1 MKKALS
7 LILFAA
13 AVFSGCQKDFVEA
26 QQEENTSGE
35 LTTIVAYLDNNASK
49 LSLVDDVKL
58 YWAKGD
64 KIEVS
69 DNKIFTVDS
78 IDANNP
84 AKAYFTGTAPTTA
97 EKYRAFYPA
106 QSYSSAAGRFVLL
119 GTQNYGVDN
128 KVTNVNYMYAE
139 TTDYNEIHFH
149 NVCGL
154 LAIDLKGEGTVS
166 NIRVSAD
173 QYMTGTLNGMSISE
187 GGELTYTGWY
197 TATSQAATYVDLG
210 CGKTATLSKDE
221 ARRFYIALPEV
232 DYTNLKLAITTDQG
246 TMVVP
251 ATKTASVKKNNI
263 YHIPEI
269 TVDIKPL
276 EFDAQIAVVK
286 NTATATS
293 LDLTLSI
300 TPTDKNVYYIVDV
313 QTPAY
318 TESFEDALALA
329 KGHISNFSSYPLST
343 LVQAG
348 LAFKGD
354 CAEYKPMYSL
364 TQDADYVAFAYAV
377 DEYYNVSSAIKLSL
391 HTAKG
396 ELPEYSAQY
405 SDYLGDWVM
414 GTDIVT
420 VAELENGKTY
430 KVTGISTLTNTL
442 CTIPYVTASFEKG
455 NFVLN
460 EQYTGKRVPVGSY
473 GDCDF
478 YLSGIDPDSEYLPDY
493 PFATE
498 KPSMILFGQFNSG
511 EINVYSSYPALAVTW
526 IILSGDY
533 AGNGNSLNPATIIP
547 SVLKHPETLP
557 EALFGDWKV
566 TDGYTDGEGTPRT
579 GWTWTL
585 SQSGMGVKI
594 DNFDPMFAAAG
605 AADYDAPVLTWDAS
619 AKTLTLP
626 YGTSTGYTGYNW
638 YGVVGGYLDDITF
651 DVDLEKGTI
660 SLASDAYTVYRS
672 GPYSWYDA
680 PLVFNKVAAVQ
691 TSAKTVS
698 TNVNSNSNV
707 EMVARKYD
715 GRSSRIVLDSQKM
728 VKNVRASFV
737 K

>member
-1 MKKALS
+1 MEDRIMKKALS

-26 QQEENTSGE
+26 QEEENTSGE
-35 LTTIVAYLDNNASK
+35 LTTVVAYLDNNASK

-64 KIEVS
+64 KIKVG

-97 EKYRAFYPA
+97 EKYCAFYPA

-139 TTDYNEIHFH
+139 TTDYNEIHFK

-293 LDLTLSI
+293 LDFAISV
-300 TPTDKNVYYIVDV
+300 TPTDKNMYYVLDI
-313 QTPAY
+313 QSPAY
-318 TESFEDALALA
+318 VGDGDYAFA
-329 KGHISNFSSYPLST
+329 KKDIAYYTSRGYTYSTLISNGIAVKGDLANLEVPF
-343 LVQAG
+343 LVQ
-348 LAFKGD
+348 D
-354 CAEYKPMYSL
+354 
-364 TQDADYVAFAYAV
+364 TDYIAYAYAI
-377 DEYYNVSSAIKLSL
+377 DEYLNASVPVKLAI

-396 ELPEYSAQY
+396 ELPECSAQY
-405 SDYLGDWVM
+405 ADYIGEWALGADV
-414 GTDIVT
+414 IT

-430 KVTGISTLTNTL
+430 KVTGISNLANTY

-460 EQYTGKRVPVGSY
+460 EQYTDVTSSTPY
-473 GDCDF
+473 GDAKF
-478 YLSGIDPDSEYLPDY
+478 YLTALTQGNPNY
-493 PFATE
+493 PFAT
-498 KPSMILFGQFNSG
+498 KTSSLILYGQYSDDK
-511 EINVYSSYPALAVTW
+511 ITVYSSFDALGVSF
-526 IILSGDY
+526 IVLSGTYKDQ
-533 AGNGNSLNPATIIP
+533 GVVLSPTTTIPIEM
-547 SVLKHPETLP
+547 KHPEALP
-557 EALFGDWKV
+557 EALLGQWRV
-566 TDGYTDGEGTPRT
+566 TDGYMDSSWQEDRT
-579 GWTWTL
+579 GWTLTL
-585 SQSGMGVKI
+585 SQNGMGVDI
-594 DNFDPMFAAAG
+594 ANFDPGFAEAG
-605 AADYDAPVLTWDAS
+605 AINYNLPRFTWDAS
-619 AKTLTLP
+619 AKTLTLVGGTEAG
-626 YGTSTGYTGYNW
+626 YGCQW
-638 YGVVGGYLDDITF
+638 YGLDSDYYLEDIVF
-651 DVDLEKGTI
+651 DVDLEKGTL
-660 SLASDAYTVYRS
+660 SLANAAYIAYNGENT
-672 GPYSWYDA
+672 YSWYDA
-680 PLVFNKVAAVQ
+680 PLVFNKVVA
-691 TSAKTVS
+691 TSTPAKATTAKTGAR
-698 TNVNSNSNV
+698 VNIAPRTYEGGMKKNISFLPGKAV
-707 EMVARKYD
+707 KMKKEIAR
-715 GRSSRIVLDSQKM
+715 
-728 VKNVRASFV
+728 
-737 K
+737 